1 MALLP
6 NIFADELD
14 KFGNPD
20 SPIFVAG
27 PADEADAAVKHA
39 AAFSTYMRLL
49 TTVPPVLP
57 PVHDAAQA
65 VMQTAL
71 VGQALPAPASAPVI
85 NAAYL
90 GYTAAISAAL
100 ALSGYV
106 TAVPGL
112 APGPI
117 LVPPPP
123 GSGSLAYA
131 AIVHA
136 WVIKITGSVPPAPPA
151 PWA

>member
-1 MALLP
+1 MVLLP

-14 KFGNPD
+14 KFGNQA

-27 PADEADAAVKHA
+27 PTDEADAARKHA
-39 AAFSTYMRLL
+39 AAFATYMRLL

-57 PVHDAAQA
+57 VAHDAAQA
-65 VMQTAL
+65 VMETAL
-71 VGQALPAPASAPVI
+71 LGQALPPPAGIAVI

-90 GYTAAISAAL
+90 GYVTAIGLAL
-100 ALSGYV
+100 ASSGYV
-106 TAVPGL
+106 VAVPPTP
-112 APGPI
+112 PGPI

-123 GSGSLAYA
+123 GSGALAYA
-131 AIVHA
+131 TIVHA
-136 WVIKITGSVPPAPPA
+136 WVIKISGSIPPAPPA